1 MKESNADTTTLSDA
15 ELAAK
20 AQEDL
25 NMEGEMDQV
34 RRKVRLHRINLNLLK
49 YRISF
54 SQLIH

>member
-1 MKESNADTTTLSDA
+1 MKEGNSGTTTLSDT

-25 NMEGEMDQV
+25 NMEGEMDEV
-34 RRKVRLHRINLNLLK
+34 RRKVRLHKINLNLLK
-49 YRISF
+49 NRISF